1 MQNYNENVNPNMD
14 YGNPYENYNAPTFF
28 KNEGQENLIRWQLD
42 IHEKNRTFVKKTYS
56 KVR

>member
-1 MQNYNENVNPNMD
+1 MD

-42 IHEKNRTFVKKTYS
+42 IHGKNRTFVKKTYS